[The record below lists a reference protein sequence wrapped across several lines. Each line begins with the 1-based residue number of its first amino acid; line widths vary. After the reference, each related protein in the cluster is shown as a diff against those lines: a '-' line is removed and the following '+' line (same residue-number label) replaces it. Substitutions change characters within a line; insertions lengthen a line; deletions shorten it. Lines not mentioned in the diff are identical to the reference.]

1 MSVSNYKTTD
11 FKEGDEVTFVKEHA
25 IKLINVNFALK
36 ENTLSFQDLI
46 DSADLE
52 DRFKMLDMQQR
63 IFQLIKNYDLLKD
76 YIQIGIVTSTNDR
89 GVFVKYYS
97 EIISDYQS
105 TSNLTNPF
113 DLIHGH
119 LTPLNENEIF

>member
-1 MSVSNYKTTD
+1 MVSNYKPSD
-11 FKEGDEVTFVKEHA
+11 FKIGEEVTFVKEHA
-25 IKLINVNFALK
+25 IKLINVNFACEEK
-36 ENTLSFQDLI
+36 TLVFQDLI
-46 DSADLE
+46 DSVDLE

-63 IFQLIKNYDLLKD
+63 IAQLIKNYEILKE
-76 YIQIGIVTSTNDR
+76 YIQIVIVTSINER

-105 TSNLTNPF
+105 TSNLTNSF

-119 LTPLNENEIF
+119 LTPLNEIF